1 MATQMEPKEL
11 DLQEQMIR
19 LRRAIAESDKFAA
32 ETRKAME
39 ERRKIEAETKMFP
52 LSLILQA
59 MIATAA
65 LLGAGAALAKLLLP
79 G

>member
-11 DLQEQMIR
+11 DLQEQMSR

-32 ETRKAME
+32 ETRKAIE
-39 ERRKIEAETKMFP
+39 ERRKVEAETKMFP